1 MTPKKTLSQKE
12 ADDLLNMIKRTLSES
27 VEFPSKGNSLEFD
40 LIGDTKKEL
49 FTAKIYRGRINSC
62 LLYTSDAADE

>member
-40 LIGDTKKEL
+40 LIGDTKK
-49 FTAKIYRGRINSC
+49 RIIHSKNISW
-62 LLYTSDAADE
+62 

>member
-49 FTAKIYRGRINSC
+49 FTAKIISW
-62 LLYTSDAADE
+62 